1 MIFARTIPNLAV
13 CCRVVVRVVAI
24 YRAAGNYLS
33 EERILKKMARVL
45 KILAPIS
52 LISVLALAG
61 CTDSNGAAQISGGSG
76 ALERAK
82 ENSAVPVVVSKAG
95 RSSFP
100 VELRAIGTGQAFK
113 TVSVESQVAGIVKEV
128 HYRQGQLIHQGDL
141 LITLDKSPFLAALA
155 QAEAALA
162 RDKAQAQLSQ
172 AELQRYS
179 ELDKQGIISKQQ
191 YEQSLATSAA
201 ARATVE
207 ADEAAIQ
214 TAKIQLSY
222 CSIYAPISG
231 VAGAQ
236 LVYPGATVKANDV
249 PVLVVINQVSPIY
262 VDFAVPQQ
270 YLGSIK
276 SFMARSHLGVQAT
289 PPGDSVAEKGVLT
302 FVNNTVD
309 TSTGTIHLLASFPNA
324 DQRLWPGQFSNVL
337 LRLNEERNILVI
349 PSQAVQTG
357 QQGDYVFVTKPDMT
371 VEVRQVKVGQSVN
384 NQTQVFE
391 GLSDGETVVTDGQV
405 RLVPG
410 TKVYL
415 SKGL

>member
-1 MIFARTIPNLAV
+1 MV
-13 CCRVVVRVVAI
+13 
-24 YRAAGNYLS
+24 S
-33 EERILKKMARVL
+33 VL

-52 LISVLALAG
+52 LISVLALVG
-61 CTDSNGAAQISGGSG
+61 CTDSNGAAQTPGGSG
-76 ALERAK
+76 ALERATD
-82 ENSAVPVVVSKAG
+82 NSAVPVVISKVE

-113 TVSVESQVAGIVKEV
+113 TVSVQSQVAGIVKEV
-128 HYRQGQLIHQGDL
+128 HYRQGQSIRQGDL
-141 LITLDKSPFLAALA
+141 LVTLDNSPFLAALA

-191 YEQSLATSAA
+191 YDQSLATSAGMK
-201 ARATVE
+201 ATVQ

-222 CSIYAPISG
+222 CSVYAPISG

-236 LVYPGATVKANDV
+236 LIYPGATVKANDV

-289 PPGDSVAEKGVLT
+289 PPGDSLVEKGVLT

-309 TSTGTIHLLASFPNA
+309 PSTGTIHLLASFPNT

-337 LRLNEERNILVI
+337 LRLNEEQNVLVI

-357 QQGDYVFVTKPDMT
+357 QQGDYVFVTKADMT
-371 VEVRQVKVGQSVN
+371 VAVRHVKVGRSVN
-384 NQTQVFE
+384 NQAQILQ

>member
-1 MIFARTIPNLAV
+1 MH
-13 CCRVVVRVVAI
+13 
-24 YRAAGNYLS
+24 S
-33 EERILKKMARVL
+33 VL
-45 KILAPIS
+45 KVLAPVS
-52 LISVLALAG
+52 LISLLALAG
-61 CTDSNGAAQISGGSG
+61 CTDTNGAAQTSGGSG
-76 ALERAK
+76 ALERAAD
-82 ENSAVPVVVSKAG
+82 NSAVPVVIGKVE

-100 VELRAIGTGQAFK
+100 VELHAIGTGQAFK

-162 RDKAQAQLSQ
+162 RDKAQAQLSR

-179 ELDKQGIISKQQ
+179 ELDKQGIVSKQQ
-191 YEQSLATSAA
+191 YEQYLATSTAMQ
-201 ARATVE
+201 ATVQ

-236 LVYPGATVKANDV
+236 LVYPGATVKQNDL

-276 SFMARSHLGVQAT
+276 NFMARSRLGVQAT
-289 PPGDSVAEKGVLT
+289 PPSDSVAEKGVLT

-309 TSTGTIHLLASFPNA
+309 PNTGTIHLLALFPNA
-324 DQRLWPGQFSNVL
+324 DQRLWPGQFSDVL
-337 LRLNEERNILVI
+337 LRLNEEQNVLVI

-371 VEVRQVKVGQSVN
+371 VDVRQVKVGQSVN
-384 NQTQVFE
+384 NQTQVLQ
-391 GLSDGETVVTDGQV
+391 GLSEGETVVTDGQV

>member
-1 MIFARTIPNLAV
+1 
-13 CCRVVVRVVAI
+13 
-24 YRAAGNYLS
+24 
-33 EERILKKMARVL
+33 MARVL
-45 KILAPIS
+45 KIFAPIS
-52 LISVLALAG
+52 LISVLALVG
-61 CTDSNGAAQISGGSG
+61 CSDSNGAAQTSGGSG

-82 ENSAVPVVVSKAG
+82 NNSAVPVVVSKVE

-100 VELRAIGTGQAFK
+100 VELHAIGTGQASK

-128 HYRQGQLIHQGDL
+128 HYRQGQSIHQGDL
-141 LITLDKSPFLAALA
+141 LLTLDKSPFLAALA

-172 AELQRYS
+172 AELQRSS
-179 ELDKQGIISKQQ
+179 ELDKQGIVSKEQ

-201 ARATVE
+201 TQATVQV
-207 ADEAAIQ
+207 DEAVIQ
-214 TAKIQLSY
+214 TEKIQLSY

-236 LVYPGATVKANDV
+236 LVYPGATVKASDV

-276 SFMARSHLGVQAT
+276 SFMARSRLGVQAT
-289 PPGDSVAEKGVLT
+289 PPGDSVAEKGILT

-309 TSTGTIHLLASFPNA
+309 ATTGTIHLLASFPNT

-337 LRLNEERNILVI
+337 LRLNEEQNVLVI

-371 VEVRQVKVGQSVN
+371 VEVRKVKVGQSVN
-384 NQTQVFE
+384 NQSQVLE
-391 GLSDGETVVTDGQV
+391 GLSEGETVVIDGQV

-410 TKVYL
+410 TKIYF

>member
-1 MIFARTIPNLAV
+1 MVIF
-13 CCRVVVRVVAI
+13 
-24 YRAAGNYLS
+24 
-33 EERILKKMARVL
+33 L
-45 KILAPIS
+45 KILALIS
-52 LISVLALAG
+52 LLALAG
-61 CTDSNGAAQISGGSG
+61 CTGSNGAAQTSGGSG
-76 ALERAK
+76 AIERAVDK
-82 ENSAVPVVVSKAG
+82 SAVPVVTSKAG

-100 VELRAIGTGQAFK
+100 VELRAIGAGQAFK
-113 TVSVESQVAGIVKEV
+113 TVSVESQVAGIVREV
-128 HYRQGQLIHQGDL
+128 HYRQGQSIHQGDL
-141 LITLDKSPFLAALA
+141 LITLDNSPFLAALA

-162 RDKAQAQLSQ
+162 KDKAQAQLSK
-172 AELQRYS
+172 AELERYS
-179 ELDKQGIISKQQ
+179 ELDKEGIISKQQ
-191 YEQSLATSAA
+191 YEESVATSAA
-201 ARATVE
+201 MQATVQ

-214 TAKIQLSY
+214 TTKIQLSY

-236 LVYPGATVKANDV
+236 LVYRGATVKANDL

-276 SFMARSHLGVQAT
+276 SFMARSPLAVEAT
-289 PPGDSVAEKGVLT
+289 PPGGSVAEKGVLT

-309 TSTGTIHLLASFPNA
+309 AATGTIHLLASFPNT

-337 LRLNEERNILVI
+337 LRLNQEQNVLVI

-357 QQGDYVFVTKPDMT
+357 QQGDYVFVTKPNMT
-371 VEVRQVKVGQSVN
+371 VEVRQVKVGRSVN
-384 NQTQVFE
+384 NQTQVLQ
-391 GLSDGETVVTDGQV
+391 GLADGETVVIDGQV

>member
-1 MIFARTIPNLAV
+1 MADARDLKLGVQPETIF
-13 CCRVVVRVVAI
+13 
-24 YRAAGNYLS
+24 S
-33 EERILKKMARVL
+33 EERILKKMVRVL

-52 LISVLALAG
+52 LISLLALAG
-61 CTDSNGAAQISGGSG
+61 CTDSNGAAQTSGGSG
-76 ALERAK
+76 ALERATD
-82 ENSAVPVVVSKAG
+82 NSAVPVVVSKVE

-191 YEQSLATSAA
+191 YEQSLATSTAMQ
-201 ARATVE
+201 ATVQ

-236 LVYPGATVKANDV
+236 LVYPGATVKANDL

-276 SFMARSHLGVQAT
+276 SFMARSRLGVEAT

-309 TSTGTIHLLASFPNA
+309 TSYRYDSSAGFVSQHRPASLARAVFQCPASAERGAERFGDPVAGRADGTTRRLRVRHETGHDRRGPASESGAKRQQPDPGFAGAFRRRNRGHRRAGAAWFPGPRFISA
-324 DQRLWPGQFSNVL
+324 RG
-337 LRLNEERNILVI
+337 
-349 PSQAVQTG
+349 
-357 QQGDYVFVTKPDMT
+357 
-371 VEVRQVKVGQSVN
+371 
-384 NQTQVFE
+384 
-391 GLSDGETVVTDGQV
+391 SDEAGI
-405 RLVPG
+405 
-410 TKVYL
+410 
-415 SKGL
+415 S

>member
-1 MIFARTIPNLAV
+1 
-13 CCRVVVRVVAI
+13 
-24 YRAAGNYLS
+24 
-33 EERILKKMARVL
+33 MASVH
-45 KILAPIS
+45 KIVAPIS
-52 LISVLALAG
+52 LISLLALAS
-61 CTDSNGAAQISGGSG
+61 CTNSNGAAQSSGGSG
-76 ALERAK
+76 ALERAAG
-82 ENSAVPVVVSKAG
+82 NSAVPVVISKVE

-113 TVSVESQVAGIVKEV
+113 TVSVESQVPGIVKQV
-128 HYRQGQLIHQGDL
+128 HYRPGQSIHQGDL
-141 LITLDKSPFLAALA
+141 LIMLDKSPLLAALA

-172 AELQRYS
+172 AELQRYT

-191 YEQSLATSAA
+191 YEQSLATSSAMQA
-201 ARATVE
+201 SVQ

-276 SFMARSHLGVQAT
+276 SFMARSALRVEAT
-289 PPGDSVAEKGVLT
+289 PPGASVAEKGVLT

-309 TSTGTIHLLASFPNA
+309 STTGTIHLLARFPNT
-324 DQRLWPGQFSNVL
+324 DQRLWPGQYSNVL
-337 LRLNEERNILVI
+337 LRLNKEQNVLVI

-357 QQGDYVFVTKPDMT
+357 QKGDYVFVTKPDMT
-371 VEVRQVKVGQSVN
+371 VAVRQVKVGRSVD
-384 NQTQVFE
+384 NQTEVLQ
-391 GLSDGETVVTDGQV
+391 GLADGETVVIDGQV

-410 TKVYL
+410 TKIYL

>member
-1 MIFARTIPNLAV
+1 LALSPI
-13 CCRVVVRVVAI
+13 C
-24 YRAAGNYLS
+24 RAAGNYLS
-33 EERILKKMARVL
+33 EERILKEMVRVL

-52 LISVLALAG
+52 LISLLALAG
-61 CTDSNGAAQISGGSG
+61 CTDSNGAAQTSGGSG

-82 ENSAVPVVVSKAG
+82 DNSAAPIVVSKVG

-100 VELRAIGTGQAFK
+100 VEIRAIGTGQAFK

-128 HYRQGQLIHQGDL
+128 HYRQGQSIHEGDL
-141 LITLDKSPFLAALA
+141 LVTLDKSPLLAALA
-155 QAEAALA
+155 QSEAALA

-172 AELQRYS
+172 AELRRYS
-179 ELDKQGIISKQQ
+179 ELDKQGIVSKQQ

-201 ARATVE
+201 MQATVE

-276 SFMARSHLGVQAT
+276 SFMARSRLGVQAT

-309 TSTGTIHLLASFPNA
+309 PSTGTIHLLASFPNS

-337 LRLNEERNILVI
+337 LRLNEEQNVLVI

-357 QQGDYVFVTKPDMT
+357 QQGDYVFVTKADMT
-371 VEVRQVKVGQSVN
+371 VDVRQVKVGQSVN
-384 NQTQVFE
+384 NQTQVLQ
-391 GLSDGETVVTDGQV
+391 GLSEGETVVIDGQV

>member
-1 MIFARTIPNLAV
+1 
-13 CCRVVVRVVAI
+13 
-24 YRAAGNYLS
+24 
-33 EERILKKMARVL
+33 MARVL
-45 KILAPIS
+45 KLLAPIA
-52 LISVLALAG
+52 LISLTALVG
-61 CTDSNGAAQISGGSG
+61 CADSNGAAQTSGGSG

-82 ENSAVPVVVSKAG
+82 DTSAVPVVVSKAG

-141 LITLDKSPFLAALA
+141 LITLDKSPLLAALA

-172 AELQRYS
+172 AELKRYS

-191 YEQSLATSAA
+191 YEQSLASSAA
-201 ARATVE
+201 MQATVQ

-214 TAKIQLSY
+214 TAKIELSY
-222 CSIYAPISG
+222 CSVYAPING

-236 LVYPGATVKANDV
+236 LVYPGATVKANDL

-289 PPGDSVAEKGVLT
+289 PPGDSVAEKGILT

-309 TSTGTIHLLASFPNA
+309 PSTGTIHLLASFPNT

-337 LRLNEERNILVI
+337 LRLNEEQNILVV

-371 VEVRQVKVGQSVN
+371 VDVRQVKVGQSVN
-384 NQTQVFE
+384 NQTQVLQ
-391 GLSDGETVVTDGQV
+391 GLADGESVVIDGQV

>member
-1 MIFARTIPNLAV
+1 MDADTQQGTRLQRTTKRKIMADARGWRP
-13 CCRVVVRVVAI
+13 
-24 YRAAGNYLS
+24 G
-33 EERILKKMARVL
+33 VL
-45 KILAPIS
+45 KFLAAIALIS
-52 LISVLALAG
+52 LLALAG
-61 CTDSNGAAQISGGSG
+61 CTESNGTAQTSSGSG
-76 ALERAK
+76 AIERAK
-82 ENSAVPVVVSKAG
+82 DNAVVPVVITKVE

-100 VELRAIGTGQAFK
+100 VELHAIGTGQAFK
-113 TVSVESQVAGIVKEV
+113 TVSVESQVAAIVKEV

-141 LITLDKSPFLAALA
+141 LITLDKSPFASALA

-179 ELDKQGIISKQQ
+179 ELDKEGIISKEQ
-191 YEQSLATSAA
+191 YEQSLATSKAMQ
-201 ARATVE
+201 ATVQ

-236 LVYPGATVKANDV
+236 LVYPGATVKANDL

-276 SFMARSHLGVQAT
+276 RFMARSSLGVEAM
-289 PPGDSVAEKGVLT
+289 PPGDSAAEKGVLT

-309 TSTGTIHLLASFPNA
+309 AGTGTIHLLASFPNA
-324 DQRLWPGQFSNVL
+324 DQRLWPGQFSHVL
-337 LRLNEERNILVI
+337 LRLNEEQNVLVV

-371 VEVRQVKVGQSVN
+371 VDVRQVKVGQSVN
-384 NQTQVFE
+384 NQTQVLE
-391 GLSDGETVVTDGQV
+391 GLSEGETVVTDGQV

-410 TKVYL
+410 TKVYI
-415 SKGL
+415 SKGSNEAGIS

>member
-1 MIFARTIPNLAV
+1 MVSVF
-13 CCRVVVRVVAI
+13 
-24 YRAAGNYLS
+24 
-33 EERILKKMARVL
+33 
-45 KILAPIS
+45 KIVAPIS
-52 LISVLALAG
+52 LLVLAG
-61 CTDSNGAAQISGGSG
+61 CTDSNGIAQTSGGSG
-76 ALERAK
+76 ALQRKADK
-82 ENSAVPVVVSKAG
+82 SAVPVVVSKVE
-95 RSSFP
+95 RTSFP
-100 VELRAIGTGQAFK
+100 VELHAIGTGQAFK

-128 HYRQGQLIHQGDL
+128 HYRQGQVIHQGDL
-141 LITLDKSPFLAALA
+141 LITLDISPFRAALA

-172 AELQRYS
+172 AELRRYS
-179 ELDKQGIISKQQ
+179 ELDKEGIISKEQ
-191 YEQSLATSAA
+191 YEQSLATSRAMQ
-201 ARATVE
+201 ATVQ

-214 TAKIQLSY
+214 TANIQLSY

-276 SFMARSHLGVQAT
+276 SFMARSRLGVQAT
-289 PPGDSVAEKGVLT
+289 PPGGSVAEKGVLT

-309 TSTGTIHLLASFPNA
+309 TTTGTIHLLGKFPNT
-324 DQRLWPGQFSNVL
+324 DQRLWPGQYSDVL
-337 LRLNEERNILVI
+337 LRLNNEQNVLVI

-371 VEVRQVKVGQSVN
+371 VEVRRVKVGRSVN
-384 NQTQVFE
+384 NQSQVLQ
-391 GLSDGETVVTDGQV
+391 GLSDGETVVIDGQV

-415 SKGL
+415 SKAL